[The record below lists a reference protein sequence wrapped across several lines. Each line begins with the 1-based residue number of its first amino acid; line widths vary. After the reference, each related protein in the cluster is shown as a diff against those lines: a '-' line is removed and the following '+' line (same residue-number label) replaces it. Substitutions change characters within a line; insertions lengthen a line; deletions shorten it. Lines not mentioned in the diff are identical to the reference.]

1 MLVDKEALVI
11 SLAGD
16 ITWQNAPRLRERLTM
31 LVQKGHRS
39 LILNMG
45 GVSYADSS
53 GLAVLISVTRKL
65 RSLGG
70 SLLLINVTEPVA
82 RAMRQTRL
90 CDYIPVVGGDASR
103 RQAPLV
109 PCGERPVTVR
119 TMSVPCDAAYL
130 GQTRRAV
137 AEMLSSLDLPRETTY
152 DLVLALGEALG
163 NAFDHG
169 GAAEGED
176 GPVSVTVA
184 IYRDRILMEV
194 NDCGCGCSY
203 RTGDALPAPSE
214 TRGRGIRLMLML
226 ADQIEIEPRRAG
238 SGTCVRL
245 MKRIPLA
252 CGAGA
257 AASSGSRPAG
267 EAD

>member
-1 MLVDKEALVI
+1 MLVDKEALVV

-16 ITWQNAPRLRERLTM
+16 ITWQNAPRLRERLM
-31 LVQKGHRS
+31 SLVQQGRRS
-39 LILNMG
+39 LILNMA

-53 GLAVLISVTRKL
+53 GLSVLISVTRKL
-65 RSLGG
+65 RSLDG
-70 SLLLINVTEPVA
+70 SLLLINVSEPVA
-82 RAMRQTRL
+82 RALRQTRL
-90 CDYIPVVGGDASR
+90 CDYIPVVGEDASR

-130 GQTRRAV
+130 GQTRRAA
-137 AEMLSSLDLPRETTY
+137 AELLSSLGLPRETTY

-169 GAAEGED
+169 GAPEGED
-176 GPVSVTVA
+176 GSVSVTVA
-184 IYRDRILMEV
+184 VYRDRIVMEV
-194 NDCGCGCSY
+194 NDCGCGCRY
-203 RTGDALPAPSE
+203 RAGDALPVPSE

-226 ADQIEIEPRRAG
+226 ADSIQIEPRRAG

-245 MKRIPLA
+245 MKRIPPA
-252 CGAGA
+252 HAGA
-257 AASSGSRPAG
+257 RPAAPDGRQGG
-267 EAD
+267 EAG